1 MKMVV
6 LLSRIPYPLEKGDK
20 LRAYHMLRE
29 LSSNHEIT
37 LCCLH
42 DTEAPAGA
50 YEHLASF
57 IHRVEFIPLVKWRQY
72 TQLLAGVFLD
82 LPFQVLYFKQKK
94 AMRKVHAIIKQVKP
108 DHIVC
113 QLLRT
118 SEYVK
123 TLYQYPKTI
132 DFQDALSAGY
142 LRRSQKASW
151 LTAWA
156 FREEAERLLR
166 YEQVIFD
173 YFDEQL
179 MISEQDKQLIN
190 HAQRHKIKVVPNGVD
205 TKFFTPDDTTK
216 SFDLV
221 FAGNMGYAPN
231 IECVKR
237 IVHQILPIIH
247 AKRPNV
253 SLLIAGAE
261 PSKEVRALHRVDRHI
276 HVSGWMDDIR
286 MAYRSSK
293 VLFAPMTIGS
303 GMQNKI
309 LEAMSCGLP
318 CITSHLVMRGIGHD
332 AKAPLIIGESDQD
345 FADRAIELLDNA
357 ERYQRIATA
366 SRQFVSE
373 HFTWQQQ
380 WQLWMSEMEKSTAK
394 STVD

>member
-1 MKMVV
+1 MKLVV

-29 LSSNHEIT
+29 LAHTHEIT
-37 LCCLH
+37 LICLH
-42 DTEAPAGA
+42 DSAAPKGA
-50 YEHLASF
+50 YAHLSEMV
-57 IHRVEFIPLVKWRQY
+57 HRVEFIPLVKWRQY
-72 TQLLAGVFLD
+72 VQLLAGAFVD
-82 LPFQVLYFKQKK
+82 LPFQVLYFTQQKAIK
-94 AMRKVHAIIKQVKP
+94 RVHEIIKQVKP
-108 DHIVC
+108 DHILC

-142 LRRSQKASW
+142 SRRSLKAKG
-151 LTAWA
+151 LTRWA
-156 FREEAERLLR
+156 FKEEAERLLR

-179 MISEQDKQLIN
+179 MVSAQDKELIN
-190 HAQRHKIKVVPNGVD
+190 HAQRHKIRVVPNGVD
-205 TKFFTPDDTTK
+205 TTFFTPDATPK

-237 IVHQILPIIH
+237 IVHHILPLIH
-247 AKRPNV
+247 AKKPNV

-261 PSKEVRALHRVDRHI
+261 PSHDVRALHRVDRHI
-276 HVSGWMDDIR
+276 HVTGWMDDIR
-286 MAYRSSK
+286 NAYRSSK
-293 VLFAPMTIGS
+293 ILFAPMTIGS

-309 LEAMSCGLP
+309 LEAMSSGLP
-318 CITSHLVMRGIGHD
+318 CVTTPLVMRGIGHES
-332 AKAPLIIGESDQD
+332 KAPLSIGESDQA
-345 FADRAIELLDNA
+345 FADWAIELLENH
-357 ERYQRIATA
+357 ERYTALAVA
-366 SRQFVSE
+366 SRQFVCD

-380 WQLWMSEMEKSTAK
+380 LAPWISSFKSAAQ
-394 STVD
+394 